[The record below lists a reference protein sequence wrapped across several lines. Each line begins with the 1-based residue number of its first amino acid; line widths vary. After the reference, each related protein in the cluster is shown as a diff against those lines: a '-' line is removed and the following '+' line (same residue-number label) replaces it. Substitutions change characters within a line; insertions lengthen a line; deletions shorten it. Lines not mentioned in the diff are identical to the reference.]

1 MRNQGSS
8 DRSWNNMDYNILVKI
23 FMTLNFM
30 DIISSVSL
38 VCSSWRSACCDPA
51 LWTKLD
57 LSTLSP
63 DSNDVL
69 SKKYTLSNDES
80 GILTK
85 ILKSALNL
93 SRGNVTCLVFNYFI
107 SINDEHL
114 VCASERSPNLKR
126 LILPLNWHQLTESG
140 IQQSFKMWEALESL
154 TVPSVIAP
162 FKIMEAIGSY
172 CKSFSE
178 LKLQCFFNLNFAVPL
193 TKNVPKL
200 KVLSLRGTMVHNQ
213 AMIFILDNF
222 KHLEVLNMCHCQMK
236 EVYQYEVGFTLYR
249 EIDPPII
256 EKSSRLKKFLTCQRD
271 TCNMCKWRPY
281 NERVLDWAEFE
292 LKCWREDEV
301 SSLAHGPENC

>member
-1 MRNQGSS
+1 
-8 DRSWNNMDYNILVKI
+8 
-23 FMTLNFM
+23 
-30 DIISSVSL
+30 
-38 VCSSWRSACCDPA
+38 
-51 LWTKLD
+51 
-57 LSTLSP
+57 
-63 DSNDVL
+63 
-69 SKKYTLSNDES
+69 
-80 GILTK
+80 
-85 ILKSALNL
+85 
-93 SRGNVTCLVFNYFI
+93 
-107 SINDEHL
+107 
-114 VCASERSPNLKR
+114 
-126 LILPLNWHQLTESG
+126 
-140 IQQSFKMWEALESL
+140 MWEGLESL
-154 TVPSVIAP
+154 TVPSIIAP

-178 LKLQCFFNLNFAVPL
+178 LKLQSFFNLDFAVPL

-213 AMIFILDNF
+213 AMIYILDNF

-292 LKCWREDEV
+292 QRCWREDEV
-301 SSLAHGPENC
+301 SSLAH